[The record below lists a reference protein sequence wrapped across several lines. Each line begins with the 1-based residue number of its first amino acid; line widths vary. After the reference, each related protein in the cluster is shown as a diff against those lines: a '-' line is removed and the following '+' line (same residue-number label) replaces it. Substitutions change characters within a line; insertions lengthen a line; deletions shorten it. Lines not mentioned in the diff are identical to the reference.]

1 MRVDVA
7 TQSGA
12 GRKVRP
18 SELRLAAE
26 KMLRALELPRAELSI
41 LLCRDDEIQVLN
53 RDYRH
58 KDKATDVLAF
68 ALREGEEGHLAGD
81 HLGDVVISVDTAARQ
96 ASERKISLKTE
107 AITLLAHGL
116 LHLLGWDHQTDE
128 EELRMNK
135 ETARLVSCA
144 IRGDRKRPSKKRGA
158 SR

>member
-1 MRVDVA
+1 VRVDIT

-18 SELRLAAE
+18 SEIRAAAE
-26 KMLRALELPRAELSI
+26 RMLRALALPKAELSI
-41 LLCRDDEIQVLN
+41 LLCTDPEIHELN

-58 KDKATDVLAF
+58 KDKPTDVLAF
-68 ALREGEEGHLAGD
+68 ALREGEAGHLAGD

-96 ASERKISLKTE
+96 AKERKHSLKTE

-116 LHLLGWDHQTDE
+116 LHLLGWDHNTDE
-128 EELRMNK
+128 EELRMNA

-144 IRGDRKRPSKKRGA
+144 QRGDRKRPSKGRA
-158 SR
+158 A

>member
-1 MRVDVA
+1 MKIDIA

-26 KMLRALELPRAELSI
+26 RMLRALGLPRAELSI
-41 LLCRDDEIQVLN
+41 LLCTDPEIHALN
-53 RDYRH
+53 RDYRR
-58 KDKATDVLAF
+58 KDKPTDVLAF
-68 ALREGEEGHLAGD
+68 ALREGEDGHLAGD

-96 ASERKISLKTE
+96 AKERRIPLKSE

-128 EELRMNK
+128 EEERMTK
-135 ETARLVSCA
+135 ETVRLVERA
-144 IRGDRKRPSKKRGA
+144 LRGDRTRPAKRPA
-158 SR
+158 P